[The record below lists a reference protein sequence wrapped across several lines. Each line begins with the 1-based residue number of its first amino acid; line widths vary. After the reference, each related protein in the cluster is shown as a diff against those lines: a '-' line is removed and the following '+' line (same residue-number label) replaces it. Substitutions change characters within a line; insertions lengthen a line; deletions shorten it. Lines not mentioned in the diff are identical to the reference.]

1 MANRSIMDDKVRQLA
16 EQLLKTG
23 FDQLS
28 DRERRVITGVA
39 KRTQISRDANRAF
52 EEKLTVGDRLADRV
66 ATFGGSWTFITIF
79 LGVLVAWTLLNSVV
93 LVWST
98 VTFDPYPY
106 IFLNLILSMLAA
118 LQAPIIMMSQNRQ
131 AVRDR
136 VAAGLDYE
144 VNLKAELEIMALHE
158 KLDQIRSQH
167 LAEMLRTQQEQ
178 FQLLTRV
185 LALDESTPVISGAPA
200 ESADVKKT
208 CPLKVPPSS
217 ADASKA
223 SGVRLRGLV
232 DTNQAGRGSYQRSSQ
247 GDLPWP
253 VLRAPPAAKKRDP
266 YNLALDKSQYLS
278 GTLGLVWRYSN
289 VRTSLMSHTR
299 DVGILR

>member
-1 MANRSIMDDKVRQLA
+1 MDDQVRQLA

-79 LGVLVAWTLLNSVV
+79 LGVLVAWVLLNSVV
-93 LVWST
+93 LASWSAAA
-98 VTFDPYPY
+98 FDPYPY

-131 AVRDR
+131 AIHDR

-167 LAEMLRTQQEQ
+167 LAEMLRVQQEQ
-178 FQLLTRV
+178 LRLLTRV
-185 LALDESTPVISGAPA
+185 LALDGAP
-200 ESADVKKT
+200 
-208 CPLKVPPSS
+208 
-217 ADASKA
+217 
-223 SGVRLRGLV
+223 
-232 DTNQAGRGSYQRSSQ
+232 TNG
-247 GDLPWP
+247 
-253 VLRAPPAAKKRDP
+253 
-266 YNLALDKSQYLS
+266 
-278 GTLGLVWRYSN
+278 
-289 VRTSLMSHTR
+289 TR
-299 DVGILR
+299 DQNCLPCPDAAIPLCLFVRHAGARFDHRESCPSVLVVGQSKLVRKGHFRCASFITP